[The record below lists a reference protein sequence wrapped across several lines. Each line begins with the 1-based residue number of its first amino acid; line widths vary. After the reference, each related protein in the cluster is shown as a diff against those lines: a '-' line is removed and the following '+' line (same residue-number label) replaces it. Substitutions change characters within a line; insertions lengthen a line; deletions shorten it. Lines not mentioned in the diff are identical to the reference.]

1 MIAPIITPE
10 QIRDLARAAYT
21 AGRARDSHAMNPGAP
36 ALADWLDEFDR
47 LERHERQ
54 IAKRAVP
61 A

>member
-1 MIAPIITPE
+1 MTDPIITPE
-10 QIRDLARAAYT
+10 QIRDLARAAY
-21 AGRARDSHAMNPGAP
+21 AADQKRDSHGMNPWAP

-47 LERHERQ
+47 LERSERQ